1 MHQWG
6 LGLASTGNDA
16 VDELDDI
23 RDTAASLYE
32 SLIVALPRLGV
43 ALAIVLVGV
52 LLGRG
57 ARWGLRRRFTRT
69 RSPSFAEVMSRVG
82 GSVVVVVAVLVALTV
97 TFPSVRPV
105 DVLASL
111 GFFSIAIGFA
121 FQDILENTLAGILL
135 LFRQPFRAGDQ
146 IDLGGQRGTVEG
158 ITIRETR
165 LRTFDGELLI
175 VPNAEVYK
183 NRLLVQTAHPEKR
196 WAFVVGVGYDDDLDV
211 ARNAAITAV
220 NSVPE
225 VLATP
230 PPRALLVELGASTIN
245 IEVQFWTGSRQG
257 DGLQTRDRVI
267 DAVKSAMD
275 HHGISMPAE
284 IIELAAT
291 RSLTSALRRRGDD
304 TADPSGSR

>member
-1 MHQWG
+1 MQPWARLVANTSDAGEELEDIAQTATG
-6 LGLASTGNDA
+6 LYDA
-16 VDELDDI
+16 FVG
-23 RDTAASLYE
+23 
-32 SLIVALPRLGV
+32 ALPRLGV

-57 ARWGLRRRFTRT
+57 ARWLLRRRFLRS
-69 RSPSFAEVMSRVG
+69 RSPSFAHVMSRVG
-82 GSVVVVVAVLVALTV
+82 GVVVVVLAVLVAITV
-97 TFPSVRPV
+97 TFPSVKPV

-121 FQDILENTLAGILL
+121 FQDILENSLAGILL
-135 LFRQPFRAGDQ
+135 LFRQPFVGGDQ
-146 IDLGGQRGTVEG
+146 IDLAGQRGTVEG

-183 NRLLVQTAHPEKR
+183 NRLLVQTAYPEKR
-196 WAFVVGVGYDDDLDV
+196 WSFVVGVSYDDDLDV
-211 ARNAAITAV
+211 ARNAAIDAV

-225 VLATP
+225 VLPTP

-275 HHGISMPAE
+275 ANEVSMPSD

-291 RSLTSALRRRGDD
+291 RSFAAALRAGDRED
-304 TADPSGSR
+304 